1 MRIPGITR
9 IPYFTDNMSGK
20 QGTTVHTFV
29 LFLIWIPMN
38 APLSGRLRSLRS
50 YKNWRPIVALVPA
63 FSPFGM
69 ERFACIISTT
79 GKKVCG
85 APIK

>member
-1 MRIPGITR
+1 M
-9 IPYFTDNMSGK
+9 
-20 QGTTVHTFV
+20 
-29 LFLIWIPMN
+29 
-38 APLSGRLRSLRS
+38 
-50 YKNWRPIVALVPA
+50 ALEQA